1 LIKRLDF
8 LKTGTVVKTFNAKDG
23 RKVILRTPKW
33 EDLDDLMELT
43 NSLVE
48 EDADIHRIEK
58 VTKEQETDWLG
69 SWLAKIEKRQLFCL
83 VAEVDGDIVGFTL
96 GKIQKTPPILQIE
109 EFGHL
114 SDTFV
119 KEEYRRKRIGEKLT
133 YELLEWFKSKG
144 IKRVE
149 LSVDVRNKIGVS
161 AWTKFGFE
169 PFHYR
174 MKKKPLKGAIA

>member
-1 LIKRLDF
+1 MNEDTNRLIVRRATEADLDSI
-8 LKTGTVVKTFNAKDG
+8 AKLG
-23 RKVILRTPKW
+23 RKLNEYHVKFEEFYKLK
-33 EDLDDLMELT
+33 E
-43 NSLVE
+43 NVE
-48 EDADIHRIEK
+48 EKLREFYLRNITSENAM
-58 VTKEQETDWLG
+58 L
-69 SWLAKIEKRQLFCL
+69 L
-83 VAEVDGDIVGFTL
+83 VAGVDGEIVGFTL
-96 GKIQKTPPILQIE
+96 GRIQKTPPIFQTE

-119 KEEYRRKRIGEKLT
+119 KEGYRRKRIGEKLT
-133 YELLEWFKSKG
+133 HELLEWFKSKR

-174 MKKKPLKGAIA
+174 MKKNL